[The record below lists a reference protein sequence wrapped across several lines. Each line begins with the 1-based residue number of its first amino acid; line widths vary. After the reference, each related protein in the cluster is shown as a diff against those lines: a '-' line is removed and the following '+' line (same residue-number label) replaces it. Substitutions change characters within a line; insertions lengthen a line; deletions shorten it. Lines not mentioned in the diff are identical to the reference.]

1 MSKAYQN
8 AMLVGELQRSF
19 LFWCL
24 FMQDE
29 EKQYDKKIDFKIQK
43 EKMKR
48 NYFIK
53 RAQKIV
59 NDQFCDMYNYHL
71 MNEIIIQR

>member
-8 AMLVGELQRSF
+8 AMLVCELQRSF

-43 EKMKR
+43 EK
-48 NYFIK
+48 IK
-53 RAQKIV
+53 R
-59 NDQFCDMYNYHL
+59 
-71 MNEIIIQR
+71 EIIS